1 MALSAPPPALSDAL
15 LEDPAAAAKAAGLRY
30 VSDDEPGITRRRR
43 GKGFSY
49 LKPGGERVTDQRER
63 RRLDALAIPPA
74 YREVWICTSPKGH
87 LQATGR
93 DEKGRKQYLY
103 HPRWREIR
111 DGAKYC
117 RMLAFGD
124 ILPALR
130 RRVAQDMALPGLPRD
145 KVLAVV
151 VTLLETTLIRV
162 GNTQYARS
170 NQSYGLTTLRKKHV
184 EVEGDT
190 VTFEFTGKSGKDWHI
205 EVEDPRVAEVVAA
218 CEDVPG
224 YNLFKYFDEAG
235 DKQVVESS
243 DVNDYLRR
251 ISGKDITAKDFRTWA
266 GTVLAAMALQAF
278 EAFDTETQAKKNVVR
293 AIENVAKQLGNTPT
307 ICRASYVHPEV
318 IDAYFDGA
326 LAAAMKE
333 RAEEKLKALEG
344 LRPEE
349 AAVLAFLKGRLEQ
362 AEAA

>member
-1 MALSAPPPALSDAL
+1 M
-15 LEDPAAAAKAAGLRY
+15 
-30 VSDDEPGITRRRR
+30 
-43 GKGFSY
+43 
-49 LKPGGERVTDQRER
+49 
-63 RRLDALAIPPA
+63 
-74 YREVWICTSPKGH
+74 WICTSPKGH
-87 LQATGR
+87 IQATGR

-103 HPRWREIR
+103 HPRWREVR

-117 RMLAFGD
+117 RMLAFGE

-130 RRVAQDMALPGLPRD
+130 QRVAEDMALPGLPRD
-145 KVLAVV
+145 KVLAAV
-151 VTLLETTLIRV
+151 VTLLEATLIRV
-162 GNTQYARS
+162 GNAQYARS
-170 NQSYGLTTLRKKHV
+170 NGSYGLTTLRKKHV
-184 EVEGDT
+184 ETQGDT
-190 VTFEFTGKSGKDWHI
+190 VTFEFTGKSGKNWHTR
-205 EVEDPRVAEVVAA
+205 VEDPRVAEVVAA

-224 YNLFKYFDEAG
+224 YELFKYFDEAG
-235 DKQVVESS
+235 EKQVVESG
-243 DVNDYLRR
+243 DVNDYLKR

-266 GTVLAAMALQAF
+266 GTVLAAMALQEF

-326 LAAAMKE
+326 LATAMKQ
-333 RAEEKLKALEG
+333 RAEEKLKALGG